1 MAGLGH
7 DSFESS
13 PGDCSVQPG
22 LRAVALSSANTFK
35 GRNGRKTCR
44 ETLDTKSS
52 AGIMQAGRPGREGD
66 IQAVSLVPGPTLEAW
81 MVCYVESFTFPL
93 PDLKC
98 IMRNKTGK

>member
-52 AGIMQAGRPGREGD
+52 AGIIQAGRPGREGD
-66 IQAVSLVPGPTLEAW
+66 NAGCEFGPR
-81 MVCYVESFTFPL
+81 
-93 PDLKC
+93 PDAGGVDALLC
-98 IMRNKTGK
+98 